1 MTDRVEKMNVAKLE
15 LEFLR
20 VMRQRANDWLFEGV
34 AQEGTASGNHVRL
47 SSVYPT
53 GEMRPFVGDAVVHNL
68 EAASLD
74 ILLSPYEH
82 TVGVPRHVMRRG
94 DALTNNDF
102 TTAVLELAN
111 SPWANREK
119 KLTEILTANPT
130 DITGKPFFD
139 DNSTPGDKVIPG
151 TTIGI
156 VNDIV
161 VSVSTA
167 IGKDDII
174 KAAWRGR
181 GALLNM
187 RNSMNARINE
197 VGDGARYVVM
207 YGPTLEEVIR
217 DAFATGGGVVNDR
230 ARIDQLFSFR
240 ANPYLPNLGLGTDQ
254 FIYVFVRNDR
264 YGALG
269 WGKTHEPTVATEL
282 GKPDATG
289 VINNNMWKTQVYADE
304 AFGPRSP
311 FSVVRVELD
320 VS

>member
-1 MTDRVEKMNVAKLE
+1 MSDRVEKMNVAKLE

-20 VMRQRANDWLFEGV
+20 VMRQRASDWLFEGI
-34 AQEGTASGNHVRL
+34 AREGTASGNFVRL
-47 SSVYPT
+47 SAVYPT

-68 EAASLD
+68 EAAKLD
-74 ILLSPYEH
+74 IPLEPFEH

-94 DALTNNDF
+94 DALTNGDF
-102 TTAVLELAN
+102 TTAVMELAN

-119 KLTEILTANPT
+119 KLTEILTANPN
-130 DITGKPFFD
+130 DITGAAFFN
-139 DNSTPGDKVIPG
+139 DNSTPGTKVIPNTNIEVTNDLTVNV
-151 TTIGI
+151 TTSI
-156 VNDIV
+156 N
-161 VSVSTA
+161 
-167 IGKDDII
+167 KDDII

-181 GALLNM
+181 AALLKM

-240 ANPYLPNLGLGTDQ
+240 ANPYLPDLGLTDDQ
-254 FIYVFVRNDR
+254 FVYVFVRNDP

-289 VINNNMWKTQVYADE
+289 VMKNNMWKTQVYADE

-320 VS
+320 I